1 MREGEGDFKAGSSPE
16 QMAFLPALMTLFKVF
31 GSAVRLCKVL
41 IQRQDSIQSQL
52 IAGKCFS

>member
-16 QMAFLPALMTLFKVF
+16 QMAFLPALMTLFKAF
-31 GSAVRLCKVL
+31 GSAVCKVL

-52 IAGKCFS
+52 VAGKCFS